1 VKVGPVTAA
10 GLPIFSGLMGT
21 EKVVLSAGAFL
32 SVGDLVSPVLDER
45 GQ

>member
-1 VKVGPVTAA
+1 
-10 GLPIFSGLMGT
+10 
-21 EKVVLSAGAFL
+21 VVLSAGAFL